1 MTTSPDSA
9 RFDYIVIGA
18 GSAGCVLANRLT
30 ASGRHRVLLLEAGG
44 HDRHMWIHIPLGF
57 AKLFNNAKVNW
68 LYKSEP
74 EPELNNRQVIQPRGK
89 VLGGSSS
96 INGLLYIRGQKEDFD
111 HWRQLGNTGW
121 AFGDVLPYFRRAE
134 DQERGEDELHGV
146 GGPLTVSNV
155 CEPHPL
161 CEAFLTAAEQAGIPR
176 NDDFNGPQQEGAGY
190 FQLTAKNGRRWSTA
204 AGYLKQARQRPNLAL
219 TTDALATRVLF
230 DGRRAIGVEYRKGA
244 TTHTAYADG
253 EVILAGGAFNS
264 PQLLQLSGLGPAKI
278 LRELGIAVVADMPG
292 VGADLQDHL
301 QVRVQ
306 LRCTE
311 PITANDVLNDW
322 RHRCGAGLRYILRRK
337 GLLSIGAGYA
347 GAFLKT
353 RPELASPDVQFHFLI
368 FSTETA
374 GANVHPFSG
383 FMASVCQLRPE
394 SRGFVRIKSS
404 DPAMA
409 PAIQLRYLT
418 SRSDCDT
425 IVAGFKKLRAVMNEP
440 VMRRYIAEERM
451 PGRGLRQRCRY
462 PRLCAG
468 DRHHGLSS
476 DLDLPHGLRPERR
489 GRRTAARTRLR
500 APARHRR
507 VNHAHGRVRQHQRR
521 HRDDRRERRGYGAG
535 GCGGG
540 SPAGSV
546 GVAFPATRGIARLIV
561 QARPV
566 KRSTFATELSPM
578 SMTPPS
584 LPPQTQTPQ
593 PVVSNTQLA
602 LAVYILYLAS
612 YVVGI
617 TAVVGVIIAHVQIGG
632 TADPM
637 LRSHYQ
643 WQIRTFWIGL
653 LYFVVGVVL
662 CFILVGILV
671 LLFWFIWT
679 VVRTI
684 KGLLALN
691 ENKAIANPTSWLFG

>member
-1 MTTSPDSA
+1 MASSSDSA
-9 RFDYIVIGA
+9 RFDYIVVGA
-18 GSAGCVLANRLT
+18 GSAGCVVANRLT

-121 AFGDVLPYFRRAE
+121 AFSDVLPYFRRSE
-134 DQERGEDELHGV
+134 DQERGEDDLHGV

-161 CEAFLTAAEQAGIPR
+161 CEAFLTAAAQAGIPR

-204 AGYLKQARQRPNLAL
+204 AGYLKEARGRPNLAL
-219 TTDALATRVLF
+219 ETDALATRVLF
-230 DGRRAIGVEYRKGA
+230 DGRRAIGVEYRKGG

-264 PQLLQLSGLGPAKI
+264 PQLLQLSGLGPARI
-278 LRELGIAVVADMPG
+278 LRDLGIAVIADRPG

-301 QVRVQ
+301 QVRMQ

-322 RHRCGAGLRYILRRK
+322 RHRAGAGLRYMLQRK

-353 RPELASPDVQFHFLI
+353 RPELATPDVQFHFLI

-383 FMASVCQLRPE
+383 FMASVCQLRPD
-394 SRGFVRIKSS
+394 SRGFVRIKSN
-404 DPAMA
+404 DPAVA

-418 SRSDCDT
+418 SRGDCDT

-440 VMRRYIAEERM
+440 VMRRYIAEERK
-451 PGRGLRQRCRY
+451 PGPACSSDADILAYARETGTTVYHPTSTCRMGSDPNAVVDERLRVRGFSGLRVIDASIM
-462 PRLCAG
+462 P
-468 DRHHGLSS
+468 
-476 DLDLPHGLRPERR
+476 
-489 GRRTAARTRLR
+489 T
-500 APARHRR
+500 
-507 VNHAHGRVRQHQRR
+507 
-521 HRDDRRERRGYGAG
+521 
-535 GCGGG
+535 
-540 SPAGSV
+540 
-546 GVAFPATRGIARLIV
+546 
-561 QARPV
+561 
-566 KRSTFATELSPM
+566 
-578 SMTPPS
+578 
-584 LPPQTQTPQ
+584 
-593 PVVSNTQLA
+593 VVSGNTNAATVMIGEKGADMVLDDAAAVPLA
-602 LAVYILYLAS
+602 AS
-612 YVVGI
+612 
-617 TAVVGVIIAHVQIGG
+617 A
-632 TADPM
+632 
-637 LRSHYQ
+637 
-643 WQIRTFWIGL
+643 
-653 LYFVVGVVL
+653 
-662 CFILVGILV
+662 
-671 LLFWFIWT
+671 
-679 VVRTI
+679 
-684 KGLLALN
+684 
-691 ENKAIANPTSWLFG
+691 